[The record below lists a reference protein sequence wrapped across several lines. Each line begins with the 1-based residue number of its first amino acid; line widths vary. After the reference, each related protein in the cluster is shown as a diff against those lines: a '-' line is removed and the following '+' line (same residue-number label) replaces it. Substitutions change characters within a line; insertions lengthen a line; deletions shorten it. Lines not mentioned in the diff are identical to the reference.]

1 MQELAA
7 GKQELAT
14 KQTELTDGKV
24 QLQIQEEELNT
35 AKSQLEEQAAKLEEQ
50 KSQLEEKEK
59 EHMVLLASDDV
70 NCMDMPRPVP
80 PAFRTAAVSSCS
92 KGRNSL
98 PPVCKVCRKKSPDW
112 KHRKNNSRRWKN
124 RMRNSCSRSRLL
136 CRS

>member
-50 KSQLEEKEK
+50 KSKTC
-59 EHMVLLASDDV
+59 A
-70 NCMDMPRPVP
+70 C
-80 PAFRTAAVSSCS
+80 A
-92 KGRNSL
+92 
-98 PPVCKVCRKKSPDW
+98 
-112 KHRKNNSRRWKN
+112 
-124 RMRNSCSRSRLL
+124 
-136 CRS
+136 CRSYLLSFLVCALMRAWRNW